1 MVLAQS
7 SSSFVT
13 NSTTNNNGNHY
24 RNSSRNSTS
33 PPASLSMTT
42 VDSVNGLLTVTKWAI
57 ENDVFLSDFVE
68 RYALPHLV
76 VVTKGNGNSGN
87 SYNLPIR
94 NFAICFQTSKYNFPS
109 IFSQNRFDTK
119 KSLWNVSRQ
128 TTSGSGF
135 RCGSSNFS
143 VPG

>member
-13 NSTTNNNGNHY
+13 NSTNNSGNNYH
-24 RNSSRNSTS
+24 RSSRNSTT

-42 VDSVNGLLTVTKWAI
+42 ADSVNGLLTVTKWAI

-76 VVTKGNGNSGN
+76 VVTKGKPETFHSF
-87 SYNLPIR
+87 SWLPHQLS
-94 NFAICFQTSKYNFPS
+94 AK
-109 IFSQNRFDTK
+109 
-119 KSLWNVSRQ
+119 L
-128 TTSGSGF
+128 
-135 RCGSSNFS
+135 SSHF
-143 VPG
+143 G